1 MKSPG
6 LKTCSSIHVDQGKSF
21 VDDLFPLAMH
31 TLILESASKG
41 EDPNG
46 WLAHPGR
53 DEARVNSEG
62 EQLS

>member
-1 MKSPG
+1 MG
-6 LKTCSSIHVDQGKSF
+6 FAGSSLNVDQGKSF

-31 TLILESASKG
+31 TLILESRTKG
-41 EDPNG
+41 EVPNG

-53 DEARVNSEG
+53 NEARVNSEG